1 MRVVLLI
8 AAIVAILIA
17 AAAVSGGAKLTDRA
31 PVDLEPAAPAGTE
44 PYPVVFD
51 PYTGWGVSELVVT
64 GESGPAADRPHFEV
78 DPFDRYGVAPP
89 HPWETP
95 APSLGEGPLVAP
107 QVATLVTYADVRAWY
122 GDDPLAEALQAT
134 GAEPA
139 EPVAMAASSLEE
151 WPLAAPLDAK

>member
-51 PYTGWGVSELVVT
+51 PYTGWGVAELAIAT
-64 GESGPAADRPHFEV
+64 EPGPEVALPFEV
-78 DPFDRYGVAPP
+78 DPFDRYGVTPP
-89 HPWETP
+89 HPWATP
-95 APSLGEGPLVAP
+95 ARSLGEGPQVAP
-107 QVATLVTYADVRAWY
+107 QVAALVTYADVRAWY

>member
-17 AAAVSGGAKLTDRA
+17 AAVSGGARLTDRA
-31 PVDLEPAAPAGTE
+31 PVDPGPAAPVAAD
-44 PYPVVFD
+44 PYPAIFD

-64 GESGPAADRPHFEV
+64 GESGSAADRPHFEV
-78 DPFDRYGVAPP
+78 DPFDRYGVTPP

-122 GDDPLAEALQAT
+122 GDDPLAAALQAT

-139 EPVAMAASSLEE
+139 APVAMAASSLEE